1 MLLVMLL
8 EEVLLL
14 SLVLLRSLVGS
25 RWCTIV
31 LLLSL
36 ARLSL
41 ELLLSLHHGAAALTG
56 AVALSEMPAS
66 LGLCQRHSWGDELAG
81 LLGLVLV
88 GRCRRHWDSVVEVVA
103 TARRRWDYASIEDSQ
118 FEEAKRQDSVALHQ
132 RSVLLHLVH
141 RMRMPLEL
149 LALQLDRLLQLL
161 DVRLLLHAMHLHC
174 AQSVYAKV
182 GFAEMGTRGKMAT

>member
-66 LGLCQRHSWGDELAG
+66 LGLCQRHSWG
-81 LLGLVLV
+81 VI
-88 GRCRRHWDSVVEVVA
+88 VVIIIIVITIV
-103 TARRRWDYASIEDSQ
+103 IIIII
-118 FEEAKRQDSVALHQ
+118 
-132 RSVLLHLVH
+132 
-141 RMRMPLEL
+141 
-149 LALQLDRLLQLL
+149 
-161 DVRLLLHAMHLHC
+161 
-174 AQSVYAKV
+174 
-182 GFAEMGTRGKMAT
+182 